1 MATKRRHEEQKQMSS
16 RTTLAILAI
25 GGIAVAALI
34 VWALTRTVE
43 TPVETR
49 AADEP
54 GGFTTPSAVAPA
66 PSTTS
71 NPLTA
76 TASFPQPATSSAAPP
91 APEGDEASVPR
102 IAVEDLYEKLKANA
116 VTLIDVRDDIHFNE
130 LHITGA
136 MHIPLARVANEVE
149 TLPKNKPIVTY
160 CT

>member
-16 RTTLAILAI
+16 RMTLAILAI

-43 TPVETR
+43 TPLETR
-49 AADEP
+49 ATDDAS
-54 GGFTTPSAVAPA
+54 GFTTPSAAPP

-76 TASFPQPATSSAAPP
+76 TASFPQKATSSAAPP

-102 IAVEDLYEKLKANA
+102 IAVEDLYEKLKTNA
-116 VTLIDVRDDIHFNE
+116 VTLIDVRDDASFNTQ
-130 LHITGA
+130 HINGA
-136 MHIPLARVANEVE
+136 LHIPLARVANEVE